1 MSRYS
6 RQERFL
12 AIGTNGQ
19 TLLAD
24 KHVLIIGVGALGAT
38 IADLLVRAGVG
49 EISLVDRDF
58 VDLSNL
64 QRQMLYSEADVTARL
79 PKATAAKRRLQ
90 EINHTTIIH
99 AYNEEANVE
108 FFEHM
113 LTTHSIDLM
122 IDGTDHFDIRFVMN
136 DIAHKYSIP
145 WIYGACVAA
154 SSLSFFIKPGKTTC
168 LHCIM
173 GDLPSTGPT
182 CDTAGILA
190 SASQITAALQVAEA
204 LKYLTDNEAAMRGT
218 VFSIDVWQ
226 NTFSSVNVEALRKP
240 TCPTC
245 GEKPTYPFLQPN
257 ATTKFASLCGRDT
270 VQIRPVYKMRDLL
283 ALKEQ
288 LQAEKISHFNDFL
301 ISFHAQE
308 YQLTAFKDG
317 RVFVHGTADIQQA
330 KSIYY
335 QYFT

>member
-12 AIGTNGQ
+12 PIGTTGQ
-19 TLLAD
+19 ALLAE
-24 KHVLIIGVGALGAT
+24 KHVLIVGVGALGAT
-38 IADLLVRAGVG
+38 IADLLVRAGIG
-49 EISLVDRDF
+49 EISLIDRDF

-90 EINHTTIIH
+90 RINHTLTIH

-108 FFEHM
+108 LFEHI
-113 LTTHSIDLM
+113 LATQSIDLI
-122 IDGTDHFDIRFVMN
+122 IDGTDNFDIRFIIN
-136 DIAHKYSIP
+136 DIAHKYRIP
-145 WIYGACVAA
+145 WIYGACVAS
-154 SSLSFFIKPGKTTC
+154 SSLSFFIKPGKTAC

-173 GDLPSTGPT
+173 GGLPTTGPT

-190 SASQITAALQVAEA
+190 SASQVTAALQVAEA
-204 LKYLTDNEAAMRGT
+204 LKYLTNNETAMRGS

-226 NTFSSVNVEALRKP
+226 NTFSSIKVDALKKQI
-240 TCPTC
+240 CPTC

-270 VQIRPVYKMRDLL
+270 VQIRPVYKMRDLY
-283 ALKEQ
+283 ALKKQ
-288 LQAEKISHFNDFL
+288 LTSEKITHFNDFL
-301 ISFHAQE
+301 ISFNVE
-308 YQLTAFKDG
+308 NYQLTAFKDG

-330 KSIYY
+330 KSVYY
-335 QYFT
+335 QYFA

>member
-6 RQERFL
+6 RQERFF

-19 TLLAD
+19 ALLAN
-24 KHVLIIGVGALGAT
+24 KHVLIVGVGALGAT
-38 IADLLVRAGVG
+38 IADLLVRAGIG

-79 PKATAAKRRLQ
+79 PKAAAAKRRLQ
-90 EINHTTIIH
+90 EINHTTTIH

-108 FFEHM
+108 FFEH
-113 LTTHSIDLM
+113 LLATHSIDLM
-122 IDGTDHFDIRFVMN
+122 IDGTDHFDIRFMMN
-136 DIAHKYSIP
+136 DIAHKYKIP
-145 WIYGACVAA
+145 WIYGACVAS
-154 SSLSFFIKPGKTTC
+154 SSLSFFIKPEETAC

-173 GDLPSTGPT
+173 GGLPSSGPT

-190 SASQITAALQVAEA
+190 SASQITAAMQVAEA
-204 LKYLTDNEAAMRGT
+204 LKYLTDNERAMRGT

-270 VQIRPVYKMRDLL
+270 VQIRPTYKMRDLF

-288 LQAEKISHFNDFL
+288 LPAEEITHCNDFL
-301 ISFHAQE
+301 ISFHVKE

-335 QYFT
+335 QYFS